1 MNFYEYYM
9 EDFDDYDL
17 PYYHQG
23 LLNVPISYDIIVVYD
38 KQGNKVKVMNCE
50 ISGQVNQ
57 NESKPYTIFT
67 KENGEDEDKQY
78 YTVGLKDASGEVI
91 IPAIY
96 DGFDNA
102 GAGERIDVQNGV
114 VLVIWTELG
123 ENAFIGYGGSIDS
136 LDSKRYYG
144 YVDLKFSNEIKQSV
158 KSQKEEP

>member
-1 MNFYEYYM
+1 MRTKYR
-9 EDFDDYDL
+9 
-17 PYYHQG
+17 
-23 LLNVPISYDIIVVYD
+23 
-38 KQGNKVKVMNCE
+38 

-67 KENGEDEDKQY
+67 KENGEDKDKQY
-78 YTVGLKDASGEVI
+78 YTVGLKDASGEAI

-114 VLVIWTELG
+114 VLVIWAELG

-144 YVDLKFSNEIKQSV
+144 YVDLKGNDTFSNEIKQSV
-158 KSQKEEP
+158 KSQKKEP